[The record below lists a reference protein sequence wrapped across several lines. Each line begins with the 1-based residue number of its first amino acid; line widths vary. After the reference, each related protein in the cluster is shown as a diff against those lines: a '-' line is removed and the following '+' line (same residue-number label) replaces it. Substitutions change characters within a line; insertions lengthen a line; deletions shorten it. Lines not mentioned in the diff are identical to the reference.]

1 MEQRSEARVPHNI
14 RFFIHVSECP
24 VNPDMVGVSIACEA
38 IDFSKRGMQF
48 RTDESLP
55 PGSLLNITIGVGEP
69 FAMYLLGGEVRWVR
83 AAGDEVYMGVLLT
96 EGERFDTDRWDSDF
110 DSIFSG

>member
-1 MEQRSEARVPHNI
+1 
-14 RFFIHVSECP
+14 
-24 VNPDMVGVSIACEA
+24 
-38 IDFSKRGMQF
+38 
-48 RTDESLP
+48 
-55 PGSLLNITIGVGEP
+55 
-69 FAMYLLGGEVRWVR
+69 MYLLGGEVRWVR